1 MALYDDKISI
11 GCKKVGD
18 KLVCYAYDLSTLPI
32 GAEDPS
38 QAKRKCEIVFGDG
51 EPQFSF
57 TGKGGDKLCYVI
69 LENLAEIVKKSSNLG
84 LNISSIQKAMSKLSL
99 AQNANATSEEE

>member
-18 KLVCYAYDLSTLPI
+18 KLVCYAYDLSTLPL
-32 GAEDPS
+32 GAEDPAA
-38 QAKRKCEIVFGDG
+38 AKRKCEIVFGDG

-69 LENLAEIVKKSSNLG
+69 LDNLSEIVKKSSNLG
-84 LNISSIQKAMSKLSL
+84 INISSVQKAVSKLSL
-99 AQNANATSEEE
+99 APGESSEEE

>member
-18 KLVCYAYDLSTLPI
+18 KLVCYAYDLSTLPV

-38 QAKRKCEIVFGDG
+38 MAKRKCEIVFGDG

-57 TGKGGDKLCYVI
+57 TGNGGEKLCYLI
-69 LENLAEIVKKSSNLG
+69 LDNLSKIVKKSSDIG
-84 LNISSIQKAMSKLSL
+84 INITSIQKAISKLSL
-99 AQNANATSEEE
+99 APKELAEGSQ

>member
-57 TGKGGDKLCYVI
+57 TGKGGEKLCYV
-69 LENLAEIVKKSSNLG
+69 LLDNLSEIVKRSSNLG
-84 LNISSIQKAMSKLSL
+84 LNISSVQKAISKLSL
-99 AQNANATSEEE
+99 VQGNSVEESE